1 MWFFYSIWL
10 IPFVLTLLAWRA
22 GLRVIASAGVS
33 KSSVRART
41 WPAMLFLAGP
51 VAVLIIHIW
60 LRVGY
65 VDQITAT
72 NIFVWIVAIGA
83 MSSVAALI
91 TSTWSPRGFRRLA
104 LCAAAGWAA
113 CFGFVI
119 RMISSLG
126 AALR

>member
-10 IPFVLTLLAWRA
+10 IPFALTLLAWRA
-22 GLRVIASAGVS
+22 GLHAIASAGVS

-72 NIFVWIVAIGA
+72 NISVWIVAIGA

-91 TSTWSPRGFRRLA
+91 TSTWSPRGFRPLA
-104 LCAAAGWAA
+104 FWAASGWAA

-126 AALR
+126 ALR